1 MKPTAI
7 YALLSQC
14 NAATSCDAFDGHVL
28 ACIFAAGAME
38 TGSGRSLTDALGIS
52 GKALRHA
59 CEQYFP
65 GALVHLEQF
74 GLDGEPVVDEDEQ
87 CLRELLGRSR
97 SAAGALSSL
106 LSILIAR
113 RSTRPKHL
121 WQDLGLSNRGEL
133 STLMLRHFAPLAM
146 RNNQDMK
153 WKKFFYRL
161 ICRDEGFRLC
171 AAPSCSECNDF
182 ENCFGDESGESL
194 LAHTRFHFEAQT
206 LISLE
211 AGRAE
216 SPC

>member
-97 SAAGALSSL
+97 SAAGAPSSL